1 MVSRRVL
8 LHLFILTLSLY
19 PLSVMSLCRPT
30 FAVIAWKLI
39 QEKTSRPPDCPANAW
54 NRCRLCLTRNW
65 KRGLHFS
72 SSEPLATFLLPHPPP
87 WENHLSWCPTN
98 KKDQTNLTRS
108 SQPPATLPLA
118 LSASKPLHP
127 LHCSPPVFF
136 SLNHSPWLSSFLP
149 TSLSSSSS
157 SCHPL
162 SKTQWSSSNKTFKKS
177 YFPKNRLI
185 VRNDRASGKKSK
197 WAEGARDVTNS
208 SFRRRA
214 LIL

>member
-30 FAVIAWKLI
+30 FAFIAWKLI
-39 QEKTSRPPDCPANAW
+39 QKKTSRPPDCPANAW

-108 SQPPATLPLA
+108 SQPPATLPRA
-118 LSASKPLHP
+118 LLRNRYTPFIVPLPSSSPSTTPRDYPAS
-127 LHCSPPVFF
+127 SPPR
-136 SLNHSPWLSSFLP
+136 FLLAALF
-149 TSLSSSSS
+149 LSSSFENSVVFVKQNFQEKLLPEKPTH
-157 SCHPL
+157 CEKRPCIRE
-162 SKTQWSSSNKTFKKS
+162 KK
-177 YFPKNRLI
+177 
-185 VRNDRASGKKSK
+185 
-197 WAEGARDVTNS
+197 
-208 SFRRRA
+208 
-214 LIL
+214 